1 MSMNV
6 CDYFAI
12 WTPGI
17 DDVWLLFFNVR
28 AISLP
33 GFGVD
38 FLVIDV
44 CNDHQEL
51 FLSESASMATWLK
64 DGKFRNMEV

>member
-1 MSMNV
+1 MMFV
-6 CDYFAI
+6 CC
-12 WTPGI
+12 
-17 DDVWLLFFNVR
+17 FFMCR
-28 AISLP
+28 ALSLY

-51 FLSESASMATWLK
+51 FLSESASMAT
-64 DGKFRNMEV
+64 

>member
-1 MSMNV
+1 M
-6 CDYFAI
+6 C
-12 WTPGI
+12 
-17 DDVWLLFFNVR
+17 R
-28 AISLP
+28 ALSLY

-51 FLSESASMATWLK
+51 FLSESASMATWTENFETWRCSLK
-64 DGKFRNMEV
+64 VGNGSTSLWWGIIGTN